1 MTAVGLDRLLRPRS
15 VAAIGGREAE
25 KVVLE
30 CKKVGFDGP
39 IYPISR
45 SRPTMAGV
53 PSLGSI
59 ADLPE
64 PPDAVFLAIPAE
76 PTIEAVGQ
84 LSAMGAGGVVIYAS
98 GFAET
103 GALGLDRQKRLLAAA
118 GDMGMLGPN
127 CYGAVN
133 YLDGV
138 ALWPDDHG
146 GKRIERGVALIS
158 QSGNVAISLSMQERG
173 LPVAQLAA
181 LGNQAKDGV
190 PSVMRSLLRDDRV
203 TAIGLF
209 IESVGDIPGFCEAAL
224 QAAKQGVPVVVLK
237 TGDSDA
243 AARVALSHTSSMT
256 GSSAGFNA
264 LCDRLAV
271 IRAETLPQFLEIL
284 KFVHVHPGLDGRRIL
299 TMSCSGGEAGI
310 LADLAEKI
318 RLPMPPFA
326 KDRADA
332 LLDVLGDKV
341 TIDNPLD
348 YHTYI
353 WGNGPAMTA
362 CFTEALRQEV
372 DAGILALDTPDR
384 AGLDLFGWPEAM
396 DAIIAAAK
404 ETGRPTAV
412 ASSLPE
418 NMPVALSERFL
429 AAGVV
434 PLQGFDDALKAV
446 DRAAWYGEARGRAL
460 DASPPLGFGLAAQG
474 RSVVLDEWRSK
485 KALQAFGLALPQ
497 GALVS
502 SASEAVAAAE
512 AIGYPVV
519 VKACAAELAHKTEA
533 GGVALN
539 LADADAVATAVDNM
553 TSLSGRFIVESMAR
567 DGVCEVIVGVTRDE
581 QVGPMLMIGAGGIL
595 AELLKDAAVLLFP
608 VLETDV
614 ARVLDRLTVGKLIA
628 GYRGKPAGDRQAL
641 IEAVL
646 AVARFVEAHIDRLE
660 ELDINPL
667 IVLPQGRGV
676 VAADALIRW
685 TE

>member
-1 MTAVGLDRLLRPRS
+1 MTGKGLDRLLRPRS
-15 VAAIGGREAE
+15 IAAIGGREAE

-30 CKKVGFDGP
+30 CQKVGFDGP

-45 SRPTMAGV
+45 SRHTMAGV
-53 PSLGSI
+53 RSLGAI
-59 ADLPE
+59 EELPE

-76 PTIEAVGQ
+76 PTIDAVGQ

-103 GALGLDRQKRLLAAA
+103 GKLGLDRQKRLLAAA

-146 GKRIERGVALIS
+146 GKRVERGVALIS

-224 QAAKQGVPVVVLK
+224 RAAKQGVPVVVLK

-318 RLPMPPFA
+318 GLTMPPFTP
-326 KDRADA
+326 DRIGA

-341 TIDNPLD
+341 NIDNPLD

-353 WGNGPAMTA
+353 WGNGPAMTS
-362 CFTEALRQEV
+362 CFTEALKQDV
-372 DAGILALDTPDR
+372 DAGVLALDTPDR
-384 AGLDLFGWPEAM
+384 DGLDLFGWPEAM
-396 DAIIAAAK
+396 DAIIEAATV
-404 ETGRPTAV
+404 TGRPTAV
-412 ASSLPE
+412 ASTLPE
-418 NMPVALSERFL
+418 NMPVSLSERFL

-434 PLQGFDDALKAV
+434 PLQGFDDALKAIE
-446 DRAAWYGEARGRAL
+446 RAAWYGETHPRAL
-460 DASPPLGFGLAAQG
+460 KAAAPLVVGSTAEG

-485 KALQAFGLALPQ
+485 KALQAYGLALPE
-497 GALVS
+497 GSLVS
-502 SASEAVAAAE
+502 DASEAVAAAE

-519 VKACAAELAHKTEA
+519 VKACAANLAHKTEA
-533 GGVALN
+533 GAVALN
-539 LADADAVATAVDNM
+539 LTDADAVATAVSRM
-553 TSLSGRFIVESMAR
+553 ASLSNRYIVESMAQ
-567 DGVCEVIVGVTRDE
+567 DAVCEIIVGVSRDD
-581 QVGPMLMIGAGGIL
+581 QIGPMLMIGAGGIL
-595 AELLKDAAVLLFP
+595 AELLKDARILLFP
-608 VLETDV
+608 LSEDEIG
-614 ARVLDRLTVGKLIA
+614 RVLDGLLIGKQLA
-628 GYRGKPAGDRQAL
+628 GYRGRPAGDRRAL
-641 IEAVL
+641 IDAVL
-646 AVARFVEAHIDRLE
+646 AVARFAEAHIDRLE

-667 IVLPQGRGV
+667 IVLPEGRGV

-685 TE
+685 IE

>member
-1 MTAVGLDRLLRPRS
+1 MAAVGLDRLLRPRS
-15 VAAIGGREAE
+15 IAAIGGREAE

-30 CKKVGFDGP
+30 CQKVGFDGP

-45 SRPTMAGV
+45 SRPTMAGIA
-53 PSLGSI
+53 SLESI

-76 PTIEAVGQ
+76 PTIDAVGQ
-84 LSAMGAGGVVIYAS
+84 LSAIGAGGVVIYAS

-103 GALGLDRQKRLLAAA
+103 GELGLDRQKRLLTAA

-146 GKRIERGVALIS
+146 GKRVDRGVALIS

-190 PSVMRSLLRDDRV
+190 PSVMRSLLRDERI

-224 QAAKQGVPVVVLK
+224 QAARQNIPVVVLK
-237 TGDSDA
+237 TGESDA

-284 KFVHVHPGLDGRRIL
+284 KFVHVHPGLSGRRIL

-318 RLPMPPFA
+318 GLTMPPFA
-326 KDRADA
+326 RDRAEA
-332 LLDVLGDKV
+332 LLEVLGEKV

-362 CFTEALRQEV
+362 CFTEALKQDV

-384 AGLDLFGWPEAM
+384 HGLDLFGWPEAM
-396 DAIIAAAK
+396 DAIIEAAAVS
-404 ETGRPTAV
+404 GRPTAV

-446 DRAAWYGEARGRAL
+446 DRAAWYAEARSRAI
-460 DASPPLGFGLAAQG
+460 DTPLPVAPGPRTVGQ
-474 RSVVLDEWRSK
+474 STVLDEWRSK
-485 KALQAFGLALPQ
+485 KALQAYGLALPE

-502 SASEAVAAAE
+502 DASEAVAAAE

-519 VKACAAELAHKTEA
+519 VKACSAALAHKTEA

-539 LADADAVATAVDNM
+539 LADSDAVAAAVERM
-553 TSLSGRFIVESMAR
+553 SALSDRFIVERMAR
-567 DGVCEVIVGVTRDE
+567 DAVCEIIVGVSRDD

-595 AELLKDAAVLLFP
+595 AELLRDTAVLLFP
-608 VLETDV
+608 VSAEDV
-614 ARVLDRLTVGKLIA
+614 GHVLDRLLVGRQLA
-628 GYRGKPAGDRQAL
+628 GYRGKPAGDRAAV
-641 IEAVL
+641 IDAVL
-646 AVARFVEAHIDRLE
+646 AVARFVEAHVDRLE

-667 IVLPQGRGV
+667 IVLPEGQGV

-685 TE
+685 SD

>member
-1 MTAVGLDRLLRPRS
+1 MTAVGLDRLLRPCS

-224 QAAKQGVPVVVLK
+224 QATKQGVPVVVLK

-318 RLPMPPFA
+318 GLSMPPFA

-362 CFTEALRQEV
+362 CFTEALRQDV

-460 DASPPLGFGLAAQG
+460 DASPPVGFGLAAQG

-497 GALVS
+497 GSLVS

-553 TSLSGRFIVESMAR
+553 TSLSERFIVESMAR

-608 VLETDV
+608 VLEADV

-628 GYRGKPAGDRQAL
+628 GYRGKPTGDRQAL

>member
-271 IRAETLPQFLEIL
+271 IRAEALPQFLEIL

-318 RLPMPPFA
+318 GLSMPPFA

-362 CFTEALRQEV
+362 CFTEALRQDV

-446 DRAAWYGEARGRAL
+446 DRAAWYGEARGLAL
-460 DASPPLGFGLAAQG
+460 DASPPLGFGFAAQG

-497 GALVS
+497 GSLVS

-553 TSLSGRFIVESMAR
+553 TSLSERFIVESMAR

-608 VLETDV
+608 VLEADV

-628 GYRGKPAGDRQAL
+628 GYRGKPTGDRQAL